1 MKIHHIALTVNS
13 LVESIKFYE
22 ETFGFNIIK
31 EFEKKEISAKAVFM
45 QLGDVSIELFEFP
58 DTKQSCDDLTDLKTI
73 GIRHFAF
80 EVNDINRTVANLR
93 EQGLEVT
100 DPQMGSSGHNFCN
113 LTDPNGIRLELYEK

>member
-58 DTKQSCDDLTDLKTI
+58 DTKQSCDDLADLKTI

-93 EQGLEVT
+93 EQGL
-100 DPQMGSSGHNFCN
+100 
-113 LTDPNGIRLELYEK
+113 